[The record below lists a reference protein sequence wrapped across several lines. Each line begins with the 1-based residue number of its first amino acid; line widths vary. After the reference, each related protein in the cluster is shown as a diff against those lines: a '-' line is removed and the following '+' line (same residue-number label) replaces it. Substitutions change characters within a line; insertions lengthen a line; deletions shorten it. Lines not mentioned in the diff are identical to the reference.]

1 MKRVSRLIKGT
12 AAVFLTAALAVM
24 AIVGFYSHSLPDS
37 YYLTEGMSA
46 GYSRL
51 GCLLDVRLY
60 RSEDS
65 VLASAKAVAVC

>member
-12 AAVFLTAALAVM
+12 AAVFLTAALVVM

-51 GCLLDVRLY
+51 GCLPFLRQQTATAFAA
-60 RSEDS
+60 
-65 VLASAKAVAVC
+65 AS